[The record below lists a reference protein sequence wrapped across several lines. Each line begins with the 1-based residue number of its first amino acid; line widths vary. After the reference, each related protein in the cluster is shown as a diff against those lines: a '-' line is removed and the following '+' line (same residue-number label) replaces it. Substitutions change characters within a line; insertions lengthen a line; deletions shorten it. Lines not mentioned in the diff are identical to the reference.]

1 MSKHIQLC
9 TRKTLISHKITDRYS
24 DSSLQFQLGRKE
36 LYIIGYIRPLKIIG
50 CLCRD
55 TYEKFREVYL
65 KLEER
70 ELSTKCKTSV
80 KAFFLK
86 IFGNNGRPNILR
98 NDFVSDLI
106 HQIGREISTVKGLKN
121 FKHLYYTEK

>member
-24 DSSLQFQLGRKE
+24 DSSLQFQLGQKE
-36 LYIIGYIRPLKIIG
+36 PYIIRYISILKNIG
-50 CLCRD
+50 CLRRD
-55 TYEKFREVYL
+55 TYEKFREVYH

-80 KAFFLK
+80 RTFFLK

-98 NDFVSDLI
+98 YKFISDLI